1 MLIYLDLETRSL
13 ADLPTVGGD
22 NYAADASSEILLG
35 CALAEDGR
43 LWLWSPHPGPL
54 DAAEVARG
62 WADLLDDVL
71 PQPPSLGSADL
82 PPDLAAFVPA
92 ARLVAHNAEGFD
104 RLVWEGLDYPAP
116 AAWLDSYP
124 RALRACLPGRLND
137 LGAYVLGAQKDA
149 SGPRLIRLYSVPNSH
164 AEKAAVKALEAAERE
179 FKRELAKVEKARAK
193 ALKRGEPLPP
203 LPQRPERDPSL
214 LDEDE
219 VPTVAEPRLLTPA
232 VCRRCAPLPSPVPD
246 CPACR
251 AGVRSPFV
259 NPAHDALTA
268 LARYCARDVALLACV
283 WLAEGL
289 GEPHEDDAAL
299 ELDARVNRRG
309 VALDRELL
317 RRLALV
323 EGSLTL
329 AAEERAAA
337 ALGTPNVAEAATTL
351 RSPSALLAWL
361 HHEHAA
367 WASGAAAQLAPDDE
381 DGDEEPGER
390 RIADTRAGTVDALL
404 ALDPPPTARVVLE
417 ARRDVARV
425 TAGKLA
431 AALRRVGSDGRLRH
445 VLAYYGAHTGR
456 WAGRGVQPQNLPR
469 CPEGLDGAAVAEA
482 LLALPCSE
490 AGGSTAEVAALRA
503 VVEEAA
509 RAATAAGSDLS
520 PADALGALLR
530 SAFVAADGRVL
541 LAVDFASVEARGLLW
556 LAGDEA
562 GLDVYRR
569 GEDPYKAA
577 ASAIYGVPYAGVT
590 KAQRAAGKVSVLSG
604 GFGGGSEAIARFAA
618 KEGIDLTAA
627 GTTPEAVV
635 EGWRDS
641 RPLVAGRRS
650 GRWQTPEGRWITQ
663 RQGGLWRDTYA
674 AAVAVA
680 RGEVAEAYAGRCLWS
695 RRGAD
700 LLCRLPS
707 GRALRYREAY
717 MERLPSRWDPSRLEE
732 RLTFRRPHGRAQT
745 YGGRLAENC
754 WAAGTLVLTPGGPRP
769 IEAFRPDDLV
779 WDGERWASC
788 DGARASPAPQ
798 EVGEWLGTVVTRDH
812 RVLAGRRWTQVGD
825 LDPVACARAR
835 VRGSRDAPTSWVL
848 RGSKS
853 APLRGLPDRVL
864 SEVLSEL
871 SEVWSPLGR
880 REVVYD
886 LLNCGPRHRYTVLTA
901 AGPVIAHNCTQ
912 AVCRDLLAQAM
923 LRLDAA
929 SYEIVLHVHDEVVV
943 ELPDPGA
950 RAEVEAIVSA
960 VPPWA
965 RGFPLAVSGAL
976 GRRYAK

>member
-1 MLIYLDLETRSL
+1 MLIFLDFETRSL

-22 NYAADASSEILLG
+22 NYAADASSELLLA

-54 DAAEVARG
+54 DAPEVARG

-71 PQPPSLGSADL
+71 PQPPALGSADL
-82 PPDLAAFVPA
+82 PPDLAALVPGA
-92 ARLVAHNAEGFD
+92 ALVAHNAEGFD

-124 RALRACLPGRLND
+124 RALRACLPGRLGD
-137 LGAYVLGAQKDA
+137 LGAYVLGATKDA
-149 SGPRLIRLYSVPNSH
+149 RGDRLIQTYSKP
-164 AEKAAVKALEAAERE
+164 L
-179 FKRELAKVEKARAK
+179 RAT
-193 ALKRGEPLPP
+193 A
-203 LPQRPERDPSL
+203 
-214 LDEDE
+214 
-219 VPTVAEPRLLTPA
+219 
-232 VCRRCAPLPSPVPD
+232 CRRCAKLPDPVPD

-251 AGVRSPFV
+251 AGGRSPFV
-259 NPAHDALTA
+259 DPAPDALTA

-289 GEPHEDDAAL
+289 GDTHEDDAAL

-329 AAEERAAA
+329 AAEERAAV
-337 ALGTPNVAEAATTL
+337 ALGMPDVAEAATTL
-351 RSPSALLAWL
+351 RSPSALLAWI

-367 WASGAAAQLAPDDE
+367 WASSAAAQLAPDDE

-404 ALDPPPTARVVLE
+404 ALDPPPAVRVVLE

-431 AALRRVGSDGRLRH
+431 AALRRVCADGRLRH

-469 CPEGLDGAAVAEA
+469 CPEGLDGAVVAEA
-482 LLALPCSE
+482 LLARPCSE
-490 AGGSTAEVAALRA
+490 AGGSPAEVAALRA

-530 SAFVAADGRVL
+530 SAFVAADGRTL

-562 GLDVYRR
+562 GLDVYRA
-569 GEDPYKAA
+569 GQDPYKVA
-577 ASAIYGVPYAGVT
+577 ASAIYGAPYDEIT
-590 KAQRAAGKVSVLSG
+590 KAQRAAGKVSVLG
-604 GFGGGSEAIARFAA
+604 AGFGGGSEAIARFAVA
-618 KEGIDLTAA
+618 QGIDLAAA
-627 GTTPEAVV
+627 GTTPEVVV

-745 YGGRLAENC
+745 YGGRAVENM
-754 WAAGTLVLTPGGPRP
+754 V
-769 IEAFRPDDLV
+769 
-779 WDGERWASC
+779 
-788 DGARASPAPQ
+788 
-798 EVGEWLGTVVTRDH
+798 
-812 RVLAGRRWTQVGD
+812 
-825 LDPVACARAR
+825 
-835 VRGSRDAPTSWVL
+835 
-848 RGSKS
+848 
-853 APLRGLPDRVL
+853 
-864 SEVLSEL
+864 
-871 SEVWSPLGR
+871 
-880 REVVYD
+880 
-886 LLNCGPRHRYTVLTA
+886 
-901 AGPVIAHNCTQ
+901 Q
-912 AVCRDLLAQAM
+912 ATCRDLLAQAM

-929 SYEIVLHVHDEVVV
+929 GYEIVLHVHDEVVV

-950 RAEVEAIVSA
+950 RAEVEAIVSE